1 MKCVKRIKIT
11 AADSISLKNQDE
23 IATASESG
31 NGGNITLST
40 NQLQLQNNSSISAS
54 AGGEGNGGNI
64 DITANTIVAL
74 KDSDITATAF
84 KGNGAAQSRWREPKE
99 LILNR
104 SEILSITCFSL
115 LIITL
120 NLRKTQEG
128 KWSKNQVVRD
138 WHSRTTWFFDSRF
151 LLPSWGSQIK
161 ERLIRECQ
169 SRIPPQAD
177 SFVWRSPRFLVLG

>member
-1 MKCVKRIKIT
+1 MTGDNLKHLF
-11 AADSISLKNQDE
+11 SLFLSQYSFQLVRSW
-23 IATASESG
+23 AT
-31 NGGNITLST
+31 
-40 NQLQLQNNSSISAS
+40 
-54 AGGEGNGGNI
+54 
-64 DITANTIVAL
+64 
-74 KDSDITATAF
+74 
-84 KGNGAAQSRWREPKE
+84 AQSRWREPKE